1 MMRRF
6 MSLALGLSICL
17 FATNAWAQEAPQK
30 KKKVKVGVALFSPCV
45 MKKDDQLIGF
55 EMDLWRKIMKD
66 LNLESDFEVSE
77 FPALMEKTEKGQV
90 DVAFAG
96 ITMSSKREKNFDFT
110 APYLNSG
117 LSIVVKEGADN
128 PLTEVSSPL
137 VTRVLWLCL
146 YFFSFVVLSAHIM
159 WFAEQG
165 VEGLSD
171 TYFPGILEAIWFTIV
186 TSTTVGYGDFTPR
199 SWISR
204 GVCVL
209 VMFGGVGFFGFVI
222 SEVTAALTTANLN
235 QQIQYK
241 DLSGKLVGTKEGTIA
256 ENYLKEI
263 GAIPVPFKTVEEAF
277 EKVASGELS
286 FAVYDTPAVKYY
298 IRSEGAGRIKI
309 VGNPFFRHYLA
320 IALPKGSP
328 LREPISQSILRL
340 KEKGEYDRV
349 HNEWFGEQ

>member
-1 MMRRF
+1 MTKRALIG
-6 MSLALGLSICL
+6 LALALFLSL
-17 FATNAWAQEAPQK
+17 FTTSAWAQGLPAK
-30 KKKVKVGVALFSPCV
+30 KKIKVGVATFSPCV
-45 MKKDDQLIGF
+45 MKKDEQLVGF
-55 EMDLWRKIMKD
+55 EVDLWRKIAKD
-66 LNLESDFEVSE
+66 LNADSQFESSE
-77 FPALMEKTEKGQV
+77 FPELIKKVEKGQV

-96 ITMSSKREKNFDFT
+96 ITMTSAREKNFDFT
-110 APYLNSG
+110 VPYLNSG
-117 LSIVVKEGADN
+117 LSIVVREGADN
-128 PLTEVSSPL
+128 PLSEVSSPL

-171 TYFPGILEAIWFTIV
+171 KYFPGILEAIWFTIV

-241 DLSGKLVGTKEGTIA
+241 DLSGKLVATQGGTVA
-256 ENYLKEI
+256 EKYLKEI
-263 GAIPVPFKTVEEAF
+263 GAVPVPFKTIDEAF
-277 EKVASGELS
+277 DKVASGEIS
-286 FAVYDTPAVKYY
+286 FAVFDTPPTKYY
-298 IRSEGAGRIKI
+298 MRTKGNGRVKI
-309 VGNPFFRHYLA
+309 VGNPFYRHYLA

-340 KEKGEYDRV
+340 KESGDYERV

>member
-1 MMRRF
+1 MRRM

-17 FATNAWAQEAPQK
+17 FAGNAWAQEAPQT
-30 KKKVKVGVALFSPCV
+30 KKKVKVGVAIFSPCV
-45 MKKDDQLIGF
+45 MKKDDQLVGF

-66 LNLESDFEVSE
+66 LNLQCDFEVK
-77 FPALMEKTEKGQV
+77 KTEKGEV

-96 ITMSSKREKNFDFT
+96 ITMSSEREKNFDFT
-110 APYLNSG
+110 APYLSSG
-117 LSIVVKEGADN
+117 LSIVVKEGSKN

-165 VEGLSD
+165 REGLSD

-204 GVCVL
+204 AVCVL

-241 DLSGKLVGTKEGTIA
+241 DLSGKLVATQGGTIA
-256 ENYLKEI
+256 EQYLKEI
-263 GAIPVPFKTVEEAF
+263 GAIPVAFKTVDEAF
-277 EKVASGELS
+277 DKVASGEIS
-286 FAVYDTPAVKYY
+286 FAVYDTPSAKYY
-298 IRSEGAGRIKI
+298 IRTKGSGRIKI
-309 VGNPFFRHYLA
+309 AGSPFYRHYLA

-340 KEKGEYDRV
+340 KEKGDYERI

>member
-1 MMRRF
+1 MRPII
-6 MSLALGLSICL
+6 SLAVGLSICL
-17 FATNAWAQEAPQK
+17 FAGHAWAQEAPEK
-30 KKKVKVGVALFSPCV
+30 KKKLKVGVAIFSPCV
-45 MKKDDQLIGF
+45 MKKDDQLVGF

-66 LNLESDFEVSE
+66 LKLQCDFEVSD
-77 FPALMEKTEKGQV
+77 FPALIEKTEKGQV

-96 ITMSSKREKNFDFT
+96 ITMTSDREKAFDFT
-110 APYLNSG
+110 APYLSSG
-117 LSIVVKEGADN
+117 LSIIVKEGSKN

-146 YFFSFVVLSAHIM
+146 YFFSFVVLSAHVM

-241 DLSGKLVGTKEGTIA
+241 DLSGKLVATQGGTIA
-256 ENYLKEI
+256 EKYLKEI
-263 GAIPVPFKTVEEAF
+263 GAIPVAFKTVDEAF
-277 EKVASGELS
+277 DKVADGEIS
-286 FAVYDTPAVKYY
+286 FAVYDTPAAKYY
-298 IRSEGAGRIKI
+298 IRTKGNGRIKI
-309 VGNPFFRHYLA
+309 AGNPFYRHYLA

-340 KEKGEYDRV
+340 KEKGDYERI